1 MVTSYARNDSST
13 SITFRSQS
21 FVANGNWYRL
31 HVNSIHGNISMMLM
45 NESVAIESMTFPI
58 VERATLEG
66 VYVYLGGLNDS
77 SMQR

>member
-1 MVTSYARNDSST
+1 
-13 SITFRSQS
+13 
-21 FVANGNWYRL
+21 
-31 HVNSIHGNISMMLM
+31 MMLM